1 MLLILSCCACAR
13 SSRTALAPYAT
24 KVAAYKETVVEVHP
38 LAGKYVVT
46 FDVGG
51 SHIGAGLCRL
61 DNLAL
66 LRTVSGSLSAVNS
79 FASFADLIHKLGI
92 EAAGEAHLIG
102 ASLAVPGPF
111 DLEAGISQMQHKLEY
126 LYGKDLRGALAQR
139 FSFAP
144 EQVRFLN
151 DAAAY
156 VLGEVGGGSLRG
168 TTRSTGLTL
177 GTGVGCAFVVNGRHV
192 TSGAGVPPGGEIW
205 NFPYAGA
212 TVEDLI
218 STRAIK
224 AAYTQQT
231 GSEKEVAAIAEAA
244 ATGATARGVF
254 ENFGNDLG
262 SVLHDVIAPFHPER
276 VMIGG
281 GIARS
286 SHLFLPAAERKIAG
300 LNFTIVTAT
309 LGDRA
314 PLVGAAQFWREEA
327 VSKAAGA

>member
-1 MLLILSCCACAR
+1 MLKRLR
-13 SSRTALAPYAT
+13 R
-24 KVAAYKETVVEVHP
+24 KEETQAVHSQTD
-38 LAGKYVVT
+38 KYVVT

-61 DNLAL
+61 SDLTL
-66 LRTVSGSLSAVNS
+66 LRTASGPLSAVDS
-79 FASFADLIHKLGI
+79 FESFVDLLHKLSI
-92 EAAGEAHLIG
+92 EAAGETSLIG

-111 DLEAGISQMQHKLEY
+111 DHEAGVSQMQHKLEY
-126 LYGKDLRGALAQR
+126 LYGKDLRAAIAER
-139 FSFAP
+139 FHFTP
-144 EQVRFLN
+144 NQVRFLN

-168 TTRSTGLTL
+168 TARSTGLTL
-177 GTGVGCAFVVNGRHV
+177 GTGVGCAFVVGKHHV
-192 TSGAGVPPGGEIW
+192 TTGAGVPPGGEIW
-205 NFPYAGA
+205 NFPYANA

-224 AAYTQQT
+224 AAYKQMT

-244 ATGATARGVF
+244 ATDATSRSVF
-254 ENFGNDLG
+254 ENFGSDLG
-262 SVLHDVIAPFHPER
+262 SVLRDVIAPFHPER

-286 SHLFLPAAERKIAG
+286 AHLFLPSAERKIAG
-300 LNFTIVTAT
+300 LHFTLVPAV
-309 LGDRA
+309 LGEQA

-327 VSKAAGA
+327 AE